1 MLDLASE
8 IDEIASLFGDTEVKV
23 PTAGEGGIVLE
34 HMYKAHEAIFGAV
47 ARDMVAKGWS
57 IFPQEMDNSRRPGS
71 VILPGY
77 NRPQMIRWAD
87 EHKLSTQRPTKKVLD
102 QWIGQCGHLNVAVV
116 LGKASGCTFIVDID
130 VVEETLSRQIQELAV
145 QFFGETPL
153 RRVGNWPKM
162 ALVYRRSEEDEVDSR
177 SPKFI
182 PQTNPENPEGT
193 DQGLEIIS
201 TGKAFTFYGKHY
213 RTGRYFN
220 WLKGTPQ
227 TVGPDEVPIVTS
239 KQVNDFMDA
248 VDSIRQ
254 FNKVTS
260 HDGTA
265 TTWEWDPDAQ
275 IHIPKVRSAGGAMDW
290 TEDSEGK
297 ISDGREAYLT
307 KLAYRIVTA
316 NPSIAVKPNA
326 SGGKELNDVG
336 INTLAKTVIE
346 QFEATTVS
354 SSRWGRKTLENTAR
368 DKVRRVAIKLVS
380 GDVQPHVPR
389 RSDDGQYIQ
398 TQATTYMVPQP
409 RKPGVD
415 NLSFLPAFVD
425 PTVEGFDPN
434 KPNQRRPVRIEVV
447 DATPEEIEARRKER
461 EIEENR
467 KRIADSVSTGLGEAF
482 DIFWNEVYDTERS
495 SSRVHILK
503 APTGAGKTSRGIARI
518 AEDPRTKEDFV
529 TRDENGS
536 LTNMGR
542 APILVLM
549 PTYSNIEELRHRAK
563 ILNLDGELSDHELR
577 QQAQN
582 MGLIHEDDL
591 PAKLAE
597 LRRDAKNAGIETLIY
612 QGKIRAGC
620 KMKERV
626 EMAMAAGLGSS
637 GFCKGEV
644 ETAEID
650 AKTGYPMREE
660 VHCDYYFDY
669 HRDGSN
675 RKCPAIQQIEDIA
688 KAHVVFMPHAFL
700 ALSIPKELENVRAV
714 VADERIHHLFL
725 HTTTF
730 DLGVFHSLRRPP
742 KLNKQEQESG
752 KDPEE
757 FVKDRQD
764 AIDVAVEALKKGDC
778 PVEALLN
785 EPRIDASMTPI
796 SLKWVEAARRSC
808 GASFEKSSGIDPI
821 NPQISDEKLRE
832 LCEQPTGKF
841 VREEYRFWQIIEER
855 LTARRDELLDANLRQ
870 IDPQSAKALK
880 KTTGNREMRIQFVQD
895 QLEDGK
901 VREQVRI
908 SWRTEPNWIDKPLLL
923 LDASAAPEMIEKIW
937 CGKEVKVHDIAAALN
952 VRVVAVADRT
962 YSNASVVAKPTA
974 TPREKL
980 QSARL
985 LNNIR
990 KAITVTS
997 SLYGWSRV
1005 VLGGSIL
1012 VRRVINKDW
1021 AGPSNTDWCHFGA
1034 MRGLD
1039 FAKYHEAALSV
1050 GRMELPV
1057 RTIDGLV
1064 AALTYDDDEPEVPFD
1079 KYGTGK
1085 NDHGGPLM
1093 VPTGVQRV
1101 KLRSGHDVVMPVPMF
1116 PGKWGR
1122 MIQRQYR
1129 EEELLQFLGRLRP
1142 VYREGEPPIWF
1153 NLSSVIPEEVIVDDI
1168 INMDDLLRRGRSEPA
1183 IFEAMRRSDGI
1194 IEPSIALAQMDDHF
1208 DTLDVVKRFMKTEG
1222 LNPETGEI
1230 AARLG
1235 WGIVAVSF
1243 NRPDGTPG
1251 FAFLR
1256 ADIDD
1261 PEAALRN
1268 VFKTVLRQKI
1278 TKVRKVS
1285 QSRGKTMARGRNPD
1299 TIEGEL
1305 GTLEVRRDN
1314 ERDRAD
1320 ETALYALKTTQPEHV
1335 QHLLTQRSERPLP
1348 VMVMTGVKRSD
1359 DENAADFRV
1368 SFPELAVSQTM
1379 DQFWKDKLAAGQ
1391 DNEPINDQID
1401 DIVFGKTLWAAE
1413 VGDSEQWNTY
1423 SEIGQSVDDSLSFV
1437 DNIFN
1442 ELDKQDVPW

>member
-1 MLDLASE
+1 MLDLAAE
-8 IDEIASLFGDTEVKV
+8 IDEIASLFGDIEVKV
-23 PTAGEGGIVLE
+23 PAAGEGGAVLE

-47 ARDMVAKGWS
+47 ANDMVAKGWS
-57 IFPQEMDNSRRPGS
+57 VFPQEMDNTRRPGS
-71 VILPGY
+71 IVLPGY

-87 EHKLSTQRPTKKVLD
+87 EHKLSTQLPTRKSLD

-116 LGKASGCTFIVDID
+116 LGRASGSTFIVDID

-162 ALVYRRSEEDEVDSR
+162 ALVYRHAEDDDVDSR

-182 PQTNPENPEGT
+182 QQTNPENPEGT

-201 TGKAFTFYGKHY
+201 NGKAFTFYGKHY

-227 TVGPDEVPIVTS
+227 TVGPEEVPVVSS

-290 TEDSEGK
+290 TEDEEGK

-307 KLAYRIVTA
+307 KLAFRIVTA
-316 NPSIAVKPNA
+316 NPSIVVKPTAN
-326 SGGKELNDVG
+326 GGKELNDVG
-336 INTLAKTVIE
+336 INTLSKTVIE
-346 QFEATTVS
+346 QFEATAVS
-354 SSRWGRKTLENTAR
+354 SSRWRGKTLENTAR
-368 DKVRRVAIKLVS
+368 DKVRRVALKLVS
-380 GDVQPHVPR
+380 GDIQPHVPR
-389 RSDDGQYIQ
+389 RSDDGVYIQ
-398 TQATTYMVPQP
+398 TQATTYMLQQP

-425 PTVEGFDPN
+425 PTIEGFDPN

-447 DATPEEIEARRKER
+447 DATPEEIETRRKER

-467 KRIADSVSTGLGEAF
+467 KRIAGEVSAGLGKAF
-482 DIFWNEVYDTERS
+482 DIFWNEVYDKDRRDT
-495 SSRVHILK
+495 RVHILK
-503 APTGAGKTSRGIARI
+503 APTGAGKTSRSIAGI
-518 AEDPRTKEDFV
+518 AEDPRTKEDYIG
-529 TRDENGS
+529 RDENGD
-536 LTNMGR
+536 LKNMGR

-549 PTYSNIEELRHRAK
+549 PTYANIEELRHRAR

-620 KMKERV
+620 KLKEKV
-626 EMAMAAGLGSS
+626 EMAMAAGLGSA

-650 AKTGYPMREE
+650 AKTGYPMKEE
-660 VHCDYYFDY
+660 VYCDYYFDY
-669 HRDGSN
+669 NRDGSMQ
-675 RKCPAIQQIEDIA
+675 KCPAIQQIEDIA

-700 ALSIPKELENVRAV
+700 ALSIPEELKNVRAV

-730 DLGVFHSLRRPP
+730 DIAVFNSIRKPP
-742 KLNKQEQESG
+742 KLTKQEKESG

-757 FVKDRQD
+757 FVQDRQE
-764 AIDVAVEALKKGDC
+764 AIAVAVEALKKGDC

-785 EPRIDASMTPI
+785 EPRLDASMTPI
-796 SLKWVEAARRSC
+796 SLHWVEAARRSC
-808 GASFEKSSGIDPI
+808 GASVEKEGEITPRTT
-821 NPQISDEKLRE
+821 DEKLIE
-832 LCEQPTGKF
+832 ICEQPTGKF
-841 VREEYRFWQIIEER
+841 VREEYRFWKIIEER
-855 LTARRDELLDANLRQ
+855 LTARRDELLNADLLRN
-870 IDPQSAKALK
+870 DPELVKRFK

-895 QLEDGK
+895 QLEDDK
-901 VREQVRI
+901 VREQIRL
-908 SWRTEPNWIDKPLLL
+908 SWREEPNWLDRPLLL
-923 LDASAAPEMIEKIW
+923 LDASAAPDMIKKIW
-937 CGKEVKVHDIAAALN
+937 NGKEVVEHDIPAALN
-952 VRVVAVADRT
+952 VRIVAVADRT
-962 YSNASVVAKPTA
+962 YSNASVVAKPSA
-974 TPREKL
+974 SPREKL

-1012 VRRVINKDW
+1012 VRRVINKEW

-1064 AALTYDDDEPEVPFD
+1064 AALTYDDDEPEYPYD

-1168 INMDDLLRRGRSEPA
+1168 INMDDLLRRGRGEPA

-1194 IEPSIALAQMDDHF
+1194 VEPSLALAQMDDHF
-1208 DTLDVVKRFMKTEG
+1208 DSIEVAKRFMKAEG

-1230 AARLG
+1230 APRIG
-1235 WGIVAVSF
+1235 WGIIAVSF
-1243 NRPDGTPG
+1243 NKSDGTPG
-1251 FAFLR
+1251 FAFVR

-1268 VFKTVLRQKI
+1268 AFKGVLNQKI
-1278 TKVRKVS
+1278 TKVRKIS
-1285 QSRGKTMARGRNPD
+1285 QSRGKTMARGRLPD
-1299 TIEGEL
+1299 TIENEL
-1305 GTLEVRRDN
+1305 GTLEIRRDN
-1314 ERDRAD
+1314 ERGRAD
-1320 ETALYALKTTQPEHV
+1320 ETALYALQTTKPEHV
-1335 QHLLTQRSERPLP
+1335 QHLLTQRTERPLP

-1359 DENAADFRV
+1359 DENAPDFRV

-1379 DQFWKDKLAAGQ
+1379 DQFWKEKLAAGEESEVV
-1391 DNEPINDQID
+1391 NKQID
-1401 DIVFGKTLWAAE
+1401 DIVFGKSVWAAE

-1423 SEIGQSVDDSLSFV
+1423 SEIGQNIDDSLSFV
-1437 DNIFN
+1437 DNIMN
-1442 ELDKQDVPW
+1442 ELDKPDAPW